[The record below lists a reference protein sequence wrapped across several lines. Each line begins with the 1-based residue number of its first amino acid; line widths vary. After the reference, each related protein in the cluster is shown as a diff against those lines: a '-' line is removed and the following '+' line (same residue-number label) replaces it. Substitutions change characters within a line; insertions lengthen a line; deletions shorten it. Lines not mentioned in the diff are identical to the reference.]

1 MSDTSYGSSLAQP
14 WQAATT
20 GPQDVVI
27 QLQGIVQQLSN
38 LVAATKLANALTFG
52 TFTMTAGASTIVA
65 QPAAQSNSVI
75 SINPTNA
82 AAATLV
88 RVNGVFISAI
98 VSGTSFT
105 VSTDTGSATGTETFN
120 YLINTPS

>member
-1 MSDTSYGSSLAQP
+1 MAGAQP

-75 SINPTNA
+75 IINPTNA

-88 RVNGVFISAI
+88 RVNGVFVSAI